1 MDVTAERQDGVFSV
15 QVDGRID
22 GSNAVEFE
30 EAIRTA
36 VEESDRAVFMDFEK
50 LSYIS
55 SAGLR
60 AILLTAKSLGNRDAK
75 FALCSLLG
83 PIGEVFEIS
92 GFDKI
97 IAIHPSRVEALA
109 SFDH

>member
-36 VEESDRAVFMDFEK
+36 VEESDRAVLMDF
-50 LSYIS
+50 
-55 SAGLR
+55 
-60 AILLTAKSLGNRDAK
+60 
-75 FALCSLLG
+75 
-83 PIGEVFEIS
+83 
-92 GFDKI
+92 
-97 IAIHPSRVEALA
+97 
-109 SFDH
+109 